1 MLRRISSSSGF
12 VALNTWRVTTKTR
25 VAETI
30 RCGRE
35 NVAATAERTR
45 LAARQLAD
53 GTKSQAMAL
62 RKAEG
67 SKTKQQERHRRKKRR
82 MIHGHHSGKQTALE
96 IDWTVL
102 MVAIIA
108 IIIDILSTSCPQEQS
123 QCVCVCVF
131 LAVFHIQYSC
141 QMCCHAVS

>member
-1 MLRRISSSSGF
+1 MQRFADVCNILQYALSVVLQAHVLRRISSSSGF

-62 RKAEG
+62 RKAEW
-67 SKTKQQERHRRKKRR
+67 SKTNKTARKTQK
-82 MIHGHHSGKQTALE
+82 KEAQ
-96 IDWTVL
+96 DDPWTSFWK
-102 MVAIIA
+102 A
-108 IIIDILSTSCPQEQS
+108 DRTRD
-123 QCVCVCVF
+123 
-131 LAVFHIQYSC
+131 
-141 QMCCHAVS
+141 